1 MKTRIK
7 ELTAKGNAL
16 GYKNLK
22 KKLKEYVTE
31 WVNYFKLADIKGI
44 LTNTDLWLR
53 RRIWIVTLLLKMEDK
68 PKHRVPCKYRQR
80 GTDRALHQFHTK
92 K

>member
-22 KKLKEYVTE
+22 KKLKEYVKE

-53 RRIWIVTLLLKMEDK
+53 RRIRMYMDRHTLDK
-68 PKHRVPCKYRQR
+68 DGRQAKTRSRSVLQSKYRQR
-80 GTDRALHQFHTK
+80 
-92 K
+92 